1 MNKEDK
7 IPACTDVFLIVESNE
22 FFDVGSFLKLATAA
36 AKIIKLHNG
45 SKHK

>member
-1 MNKEDK
+1 MNKEEK
-7 IPACTDVFLIVESNE
+7 NPACADIIKIRKSNT
-22 FFDVGSFLKLATAA
+22 FFDAGSFLKLATAA